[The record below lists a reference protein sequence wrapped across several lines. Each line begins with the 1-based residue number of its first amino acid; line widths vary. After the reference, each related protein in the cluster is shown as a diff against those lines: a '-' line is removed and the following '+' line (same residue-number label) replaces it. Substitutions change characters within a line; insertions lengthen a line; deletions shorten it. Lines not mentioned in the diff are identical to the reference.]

1 MTATPSRPY
10 SPFARSAR
18 PAHPLPVRQGPPPT
32 GPVPAQ
38 RDRAEDAGSTQAH
51 RSGARRS
58 GTQKPGAH
66 QSSTSGASGASAAGP
81 VSSPHGPVPAIP
93 PSEPSTPTTR
103 SSRSSGSFA
112 AARDLLTVVALPVL
126 AALVLPAA
134 FAGGGTRRWF
144 GGRAE
149 GQRAE
154 AQAAKDAAAAAFYEL
169 DTAQRDLRISIETIT
184 AVDDSPAAR
193 RAVSD
198 FEALGRRIDEA
209 SQKYITAVD
218 AHDLDRD
225 ELEAS
230 VAARARTELTAAK
243 DELGRVKTEL
253 DRFEQGLGPLLG
265 KAETQLAR
273 LAPAVERARQ
283 SLLAASNALDAVR
296 QSGLRADDLAAR
308 LATLGPELTKL
319 NQGAGQH
326 GVPETLER
334 AERVSREAGAVRA
347 EAERLPERAAEIDH
361 RLVSLRT
368 RAQSLTTRAG
378 QVEPVLSELRRRFSA
393 ACWQDLQHVPDAAE
407 ENVRQA
413 EAKLKEA
420 RAAREAQRWPDAT
433 ALLATVRALLNNTDE
448 AVSAAG
454 DRLRRLNAVQKDPQA
469 EIDRTRFAIRDAQ
482 RLAMAGRST
491 PDPRQARP
499 LDESVARLD
508 RAVATLEGRH
518 PDYWHF
524 LTETEAVRQT
534 VAGVVSQIREERGG
548 V

>member
-10 SPFARSAR
+10 SPFAGPAR
-18 PAHPLPVRQGPPPT
+18 PAHPYPHPYSPGFRRGRPPVRQ
-32 GPVPAQ
+32 VRPA
-38 RDRAEDAGSTQAH
+38 
-51 RSGARRS
+51 RSGR
-58 GTQKPGAH
+58 
-66 QSSTSGASGASAAGP
+66 
-81 VSSPHGPVPAIP
+81 P
-93 PSEPSTPTTR
+93 PRTYV
-103 SSRSSGSFA
+103 A
-112 AARDLLTVVALPVL
+112 VRDVLTLVALPLL
-126 AALVLPAA
+126 AALALPAA

-144 GGRAE
+144 GGRSE
-149 GQRAE
+149 SQRAE

-193 RAVSD
+193 RVVSD
-198 FEALGRRIDEA
+198 FAALGQRIDEA

-230 VAARARTELTAAK
+230 VAERARAELVAAK
-243 DELGRVKTEL
+243 DELGRVKADL

-283 SLLAASNALDAVR
+283 ALIAASNALDSVR
-296 QSGLRADDLAAR
+296 QSGLKADDLAAR
-308 LATLGPELTKL
+308 LAALGPELTKL

-334 AERVSREAGAVRA
+334 AERVSREAAAVRS

-368 RAQSLTTRAG
+368 RAQALTTRSG

-393 ACWQDLQHVPDAAE
+393 ACWQDLQHVPEQAA

-413 EAKLKEA
+413 EAKLGEA

-433 ALLATVRALLNNTDE
+433 SLLATVRALLNGTDE

-454 DRLRRLNAVQKDPQA
+454 DRLRRLNAVQKDPQQ

-499 LDESVARLD
+499 LDDSVSRLD

-534 VAGVVSQIREERGG
+534 VARVVAQIREERGG
-548 V
+548 A

>member
-1 MTATPSRPY
+1 MPLTP
-10 SPFARSAR
+10 
-18 PAHPLPVRQGPPPT
+18 
-32 GPVPAQ
+32 PVPPVPQ
-38 RDRAEDAGSTQAH
+38 TRATSPT
-51 RSGARRS
+51 RPTS
-58 GTQKPGAH
+58 GT
-66 QSSTSGASGASAAGP
+66 
-81 VSSPHGPVPAIP
+81 
-93 PSEPSTPTTR
+93 
-103 SSRSSGSFA
+103 
-112 AARDLLTVVALPVL
+112 ARDVLTLVALPLL
-126 AALVLPAA
+126 AALALPAA

-144 GGRAE
+144 GGRSE
-149 GQRAE
+149 EHRAE

-198 FEALGRRIDEA
+198 FAALGRRIDEA

-230 VAARARTELTAAK
+230 VAVRARTELVAAK
-243 DELGRVKTEL
+243 DELGRVKADL
-253 DRFEQGLGPLLG
+253 DRFEQSLGPLLG

-283 SLLAASNALDAVR
+283 ALLAASNALDSVR
-296 QSGLRADDLAAR
+296 QSGLKADDLAAR
-308 LATLGPELTKL
+308 LAALAPELTKL

-334 AERVSREAGAVRA
+334 AERVSREAAAVRS

-368 RAQSLTTRAG
+368 RAQALTTRSG

-393 ACWQDLQHVPDAAE
+393 ACWQDLQHVPEQAA

-413 EAKLKEA
+413 EAKLNEA

-433 ALLATVRALLNNTDE
+433 SLLATVRALLNGTDE

-454 DRLRRLNAVQKDPQA
+454 DRLRRLNAVQKDPQQ

-499 LDESVARLD
+499 LDDSVARLD

-534 VAGVVSQIREERGG
+534 VARVVTQIREERGG

>member
-1 MTATPSRPY
+1 MTARERDVTATTSSEPHTPS
-10 SPFARSAR
+10 
-18 PAHPLPVRQGPPPT
+18 
-32 GPVPAQ
+32 
-38 RDRAEDAGSTQAH
+38 
-51 RSGARRS
+51 
-58 GTQKPGAH
+58 
-66 QSSTSGASGASAAGP
+66 
-81 VSSPHGPVPAIP
+81 
-93 PSEPSTPTTR
+93 
-103 SSRSSGSFA
+103 SSGVPSVRPRR
-112 AARDLLTVVALPVL
+112 ARYPRGYGDALALMTLPLL

-144 GGRAE
+144 GGRSE
-149 GQRAE
+149 SQRAE

-209 SQKYITAVD
+209 SGKYIEAVD

-230 VAARARTELTAAK
+230 VAAHACTELTAAK
-243 DELGRVKTEL
+243 DELNRVKGEL
-253 DRFEQGLGPLLG
+253 DRYAQGLGQLLG

-283 SLLAASNALDAVR
+283 ALLAASNALDGVR
-296 QSGLRADDLAAR
+296 GSGLTADDLAAR
-308 LATLGPELTKL
+308 LAALGPELTKL
-319 NQGAGQH
+319 NQGAGRH

-368 RAQSLTTRAG
+368 RAQALTTRAG
-378 QVEPVLSELRRRFSA
+378 QVEPVLSELRRRFTA
-393 ACWQDLQHVPDAAE
+393 ACWQDLQHVPDHAA

-413 EAKLKEA
+413 ELKLKEA
-420 RAAREAQRWPDAT
+420 QAARDAQRWPDAT
-433 ALLATVRALLNNTDE
+433 SLLSTVRALLNSTDE

-454 DRLRRLNAVQKDPQA
+454 DRLRRLNAVAKDPQQ
-469 EIDRTRFAIRDAQ
+469 EIDRTRFALRDAQ
-482 RLAMAGRST
+482 RLAMAGRNT
-491 PDPRQARP
+491 PDPRHARP
-499 LDESVARLD
+499 LDDAVARLD
-508 RAVATLEGRH
+508 RAVSSLEGRH
-518 PDYWHF
+518 PDFWHF
-524 LTETEAVRQT
+524 LTETEAVRGAT
-534 VAGVVSQIREERGG
+534 ARVVSQIRGERGAG
-548 V
+548 A